1 MMNTMSQFYGVPN
14 IDPNKASDAG
24 LVAIHTD
31 RQGNLIVENANNNK
45 AVAGKMFVA
54 NFGSVTTPLATAAT
68 TAITARRPM
77 AWIRVPAETGIIP
90 VRTTIVVESA
100 GATTQGEISVCQ
112 ASNDV
117 GDGTSTASVLGA
129 RQLNTRLG
137 TTAGDCTPRH
147 LSTGDCTLE
156 VDLRELDRFSF
167 AASAVNQK
175 FVYRPQNDG
184 LFSVLHG
191 DASWLV
197 YIGGNAVNFFGQ
209 MVWIETNVD
218 LLV

>member
-1 MMNTMSQFYGVPN
+1 MMEIMSQYYAVPN
-14 IDPNKASDAG
+14 IEPSPAANQT
-24 LVAIHTD
+24 LVGVHSD
-31 RQGNLIVENANNNK
+31 RQGNLIVEDVNK
-45 AVAGKMFVA
+45 NQAVAGKMFVA

-68 TAITARRPM
+68 TAIVARRPM
-77 AWIRVPAETGIIP
+77 AWIRVPDATAIIP
-90 VRTTIVVESA
+90 VRATIVVESA
-100 GATTQGEISVCQ
+100 GATTQGEISVAQ

-117 GDGTSTASVLGA
+117 GNGTSTASVLGA

-137 TTAGDCTPRH
+137 TEAGNCTPRH

-167 AASAVNQK
+167 AASAVDQK

-191 DASWLV
+191 DASWLI
-197 YIGGNAVNFFGQ
+197 YIGGNAVNFFVQ
-209 MVWIETNVD
+209 MVWIETSTD
-218 LLV
+218 LVV